1 MSRLGNVLLVHDGD
15 VAAAAND
22 VREAG
27 FVVTATNKG
36 REGLRL
42 ARCISPDLVMIRRL
56 LPDISGLDVCKLIK
70 TDPRTSVASVII
82 LDDRADEA
90 ERIAGL
96 EAGADDVL
104 AEQVSNRE
112 LVARLRSVLPNKD
125 VVLEAPAG
133 KRLRVGTLVLDA
145 NAHTAEVDG
154 ADVPLTLLEFRL
166 LWTLA
171 SSNGVPHTRSELLQG
186 VWGPNIRV
194 EARTV
199 DQHIKRLRLK
209 LASEKERLQT
219 VRHMGYRFD
228 CG

>member
-1 MSRLGNVLLVHDGD
+1 MHDGD
-15 VAAAAND
+15 VAASADD

-70 TDPRTSVASVII
+70 TDPRTSIASVII
-82 LDDRADEA
+82 LDGRADEA

-104 AEQVSNRE
+104 AEHVSKRE

-125 VVLEAPAG
+125 LVLDAPAE
-133 KRLRVGTLVLDA
+133 KRLRVGTLVLDS
-145 NAHTAEVDG
+145 NAHAAQLDG
-154 ADVPLTLLEFRL
+154 ADISLTLLEFRL
-166 LWTLA
+166 LWTLV
-171 SSNGVPHTRSELLQG
+171 SSNGLPHTRAELLEA

-194 EARTV
+194 EVRTV
-199 DQHIKRLRLK
+199 DQHVKRLRLK
-209 LASEKERLQT
+209 LAFEKQRLQT
-219 VRHMGYRFD
+219 VRHVGYRFD
-228 CG
+228 CE